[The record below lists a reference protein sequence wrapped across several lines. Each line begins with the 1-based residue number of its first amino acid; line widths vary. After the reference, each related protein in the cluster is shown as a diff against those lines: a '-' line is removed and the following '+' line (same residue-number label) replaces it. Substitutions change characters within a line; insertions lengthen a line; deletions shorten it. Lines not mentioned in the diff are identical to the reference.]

1 MFIVLILTLT
11 ILLLVAGFIV
21 AIYFICQ
28 LFIKQINHMCYL
40 AITGNPERAVELSKV
55 FSEPIATAEPD
66 LVKEGDQMLKDTLG
80 Y

>member
-11 ILLLVAGFIV
+11 ILLLVTGFIA

-40 AITGNPERAVELSKV
+40 AITGNPERAVELSKI
-55 FSEPIATAEPD
+55 SEEQIATEEPD
-66 LVKEGDQMLKDTLG
+66 NGEQILKETLG